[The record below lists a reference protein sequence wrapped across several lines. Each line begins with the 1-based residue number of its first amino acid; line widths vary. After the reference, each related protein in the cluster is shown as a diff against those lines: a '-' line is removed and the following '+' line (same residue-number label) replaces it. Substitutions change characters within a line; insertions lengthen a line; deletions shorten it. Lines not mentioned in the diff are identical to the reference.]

1 MAPGTARSARVG
13 RSVDRGV
20 RRGGLGPVIRVVV
33 IRAGGGGTRL
43 WPASTPTRP
52 KQLLQLSE
60 RPPCTLLAAA
70 VERARRIAPLEWIF
84 VVTNIALVP
93 AVEAALPELPAANVI
108 AEPRPRSTA
117 PCVALALLHVRQRLR
132 DRGCTEEQVQKAT
145 LTVLPA
151 DHHIGDL
158 DLFTSL
164 LELACEQAEEQ
175 GGIVTLGVEPR
186 EASTAYGY
194 IERGPEPLARRGA
207 AYVYPALRFVEKPDA
222 VRARV
227 FLETGHFLWNAGI
240 FVMPL
245 GRIADELERHARPM
259 WRALAPVAAALLAR
273 RDPWPAA
280 VAAYDEITADPID
293 IAVMEKQRDLCVIP
307 MRLPW
312 TDLGSWSAMHTA
324 LPKDGRDNV
333 VVAPSTAGVQLID
346 SEGVLVWSEGLEVAV
361 LGMRG
366 VAVVISGGRV
376 LVCPLDRA
384 EEVRRLGER
393 RS

>member
-1 MAPGTARSARVG
+1 MSPGAG
-13 RSVDRGV
+13 HSV
-20 RRGGLGPVIRVVV
+20 RVVV
-33 IRAGGGGTRL
+33 IMAGGGGTRL

-60 RPPCTLLAAA
+60 RAPTTLLAAA
-70 VERARRIAPLEWIF
+70 VERARRLVPLERIY
-84 VVTNIALVP
+84 VVTSIALAP
-93 AVEAALPELPAANVI
+93 AVQVAVPELPGQNVI

-117 PCVALALLHVRQRLR
+117 PCVALALLHVRQHLR
-132 DRGCTEEQVQKAT
+132 DQACTEEQVEKAT

-151 DHHIGDL
+151 DHHIGDA
-158 DLFTSL
+158 DAFAAL
-164 LELACEQAEEQ
+164 LELACEHAEEH

-186 EASTAYGY
+186 KPSTAYGY

-207 AYVYPALRFVEKPDA
+207 AFVYPALRFVEKPDA
-222 VRARV
+222 IRAQI

-245 GRIADELERHARPM
+245 GRVAAELERHARPL
-259 WRALAPVAAALLAR
+259 WAALAPVARALGQHK
-273 RDPWPAA
+273 DPWPAA
-280 VAAYDEITADPID
+280 VTAYEKITAVPID

-312 TDLGSWSAMHTA
+312 TDLGSWAALHEA
-324 LPKDGRDNV
+324 LPRDAHANV
-333 VVAPSTAGVQLID
+333 VVAPPTAGVQLVD
-346 SEGVLVWSEGLEVAV
+346 TEHSLVWSEGLEVAV

-366 VAVVISGGRV
+366 VAVVVSGGRV

>member
-1 MAPGTARSARVG
+1 MAPGAPGHTR
-13 RSVDRGV
+13 
-20 RRGGLGPVIRVVV
+20 IVV
-33 IRAGGGGTRL
+33 ILAGGGGTRL
-43 WPASTPTRP
+43 WPASTPARP

-60 RPPCTLLAAA
+60 RPPTTLLAAA
-70 VERARRIAPLEWIF
+70 VERARRLVPLERIF
-84 VVTNIALVP
+84 IVTNIALVP
-93 AVEAALPELPAANVI
+93 AVQAAVPELAAVNILPE
-108 AEPRPRSTA
+108 PRGRSTA

-132 DRGCTEEQVQKAT
+132 ERGCSEEQVARAT
-145 LTVLPA
+145 LAVLPA
-151 DHHIGDL
+151 DHHIGEV
-158 DLFTSL
+158 DLFTAL

-186 EASTAYGY
+186 GPSTAYGY

-222 VRARV
+222 ARARIFV
-227 FLETGHFLWNAGI
+227 DTGRFLWNAGI

-245 GRIADELERHARPM
+245 GRAAEELERHARPL
-259 WRALAPVAAALLAR
+259 WRALAPVAAALTGH
-273 RDPWPAA
+273 RDPWPAV
-280 VAAYDEITADPID
+280 VAAYEKITAEPID

-312 TDLGSWSAMHTA
+312 TDLGSWSAMHSA
-324 LPKDGRDNV
+324 LPKDSRDNV
-333 VVAPSTAGVQLID
+333 VVAPATAGVQLID

-361 LGMRG
+361 LGMRD

-384 EEVRRLGER
+384 EDVRRLGER